1 MMGIGVSVS
10 VGSVAQTM
18 VAQSVSQSVG
28 AIVVGISISL
38 WLSLS
43 RPLAIV
49 DGMMGVSGI
58 SVSVAS
64 VGVRIGTIAIG
75 SVEQGRISLSLRLG
89 LWLTGDEGG
98 KANHKSELHCCL
110 SVESRIPM

>member
-1 MMGIGVSVS
+1 MVTSVP
-10 VGSVAQTM
+10 VGT
-18 VAQSVSQSVG
+18 
-28 AIVVGISISL
+28 IVVWISSGL
-38 WLSLS
+38 GLSLS

-49 DGMMGVSGI
+49 EAMSGIGVSGI
-58 SVSVAS
+58 SVVVETR
-64 VGVRIGTIAIG
+64 VGVRIASIAVG

-110 SVESRIPM
+110 S